1 MEEKKRFE
9 KRKGYAMTILPLPY
23 LKSPRTLE
31 SSRLPPDLPLL
42 PPWRRRLADRQCA
55 GGRQHCGGLQGS
67 SARVPSSRP
76 CTALCR
82 PASTAGARQGGRR
95 GPSRSAQQGRPA
107 LRGASGRQGRPARVP
122 SQGTA
127 CAAGAAPRLA
137 AGRRMGLGLQ
147 RASQVPCSTG
157 TRLA

>member
-1 MEEKKRFE
+1 
-9 KRKGYAMTILPLPY
+9 MTILPLPY

-31 SSRLPPDLPLL
+31 SSRHPRDLPLL

-76 CTALCR
+76 RTALCR
-82 PASTAGARQGGRR
+82 PASIAGGRQGGRR
-95 GPSRSAQQGRPA
+95 GPLRPRTGIRHSRAGQHCG
-107 LRGASGRQGRPARVP
+107 GRQGRLARVP
-122 SQGTA
+122 SRGTA
-127 CAAGAAPRLA
+127 CGAGAAPRLA
-137 AGRRMGLGLQ
+137 AGRRMGLGLGLQ
-147 RASQVPCSTG
+147 RASQVACSTG